1 MASDAFWTQSATSR
15 SVGCSTDYPVSSRKH
30 HKGNN
35 EAEDMDLE
43 RCPSLTMYGLHW
55 VLSQPNG
62 KKKNKIKE
70 V

>member
-15 SVGCSTDYPVSSRKH
+15 SVGVSSRKH